1 MSDSSNPQA
10 GASSPAPAGSA
21 AGMCLGERAHREAF
35 EWDAFSF
42 SEDPGVRGQLRM
54 AYKEGFMRGF
64 NTCAAMSLPVSTL
77 ADEVLRVLCP
87 EGYDPEESEQVHEA
101 IRRILSPNAQ
111 RSATREEP
119 R

>member
-1 MSDSSNPQA
+1 MSDAKPPLAARS
-10 GASSPAPAGSA
+10 GSA
-21 AGMCLGERAHREAF
+21 VGMCLGERAHREAF

-64 NTCAAMSLPVSTL
+64 NTCADMSPAVDSL
-77 ADEVLRVLCP
+77 AGEVLGILCP